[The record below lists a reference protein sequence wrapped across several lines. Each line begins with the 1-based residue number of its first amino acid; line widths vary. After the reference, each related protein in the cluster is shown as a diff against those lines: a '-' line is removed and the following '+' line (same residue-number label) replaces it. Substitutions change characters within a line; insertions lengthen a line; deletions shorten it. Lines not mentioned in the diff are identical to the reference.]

1 MVAGQIS
8 MQLRDPERFAD
19 AVNRL
24 RGGRSYGR
32 LSHYISRVTNGEVDV
47 EPLWLYRIAN
57 GKVGSV
63 RAVDTPTRAFLFGLA
78 MMMHGC
84 QEDGAAQDVMAL
96 GRVIMENLL
105 GSAKLAQLALS
116 EIETLARQL
125 AHTSDLKQ
133 VLERCL
139 SSWSEAEDVR

>member
-1 MVAGQIS
+1 
-8 MQLRDPERFAD
+8 MQLRQPERFAD

-63 RAVDTPTRAFLFGLA
+63 RAVDTPTKALLFGLA

-84 QEDGAAQDVMAL
+84 QEQDGPDDVIGL
-96 GRVIMENLL
+96 GRVILENLL
-105 GSAKLAQLALS
+105 GSPRLAQLALD
-116 EIETLARQL
+116 EVETLARQL
-125 AHTSDLKQ
+125 AHTTDLLH

-139 SSWSEAEDVR
+139 DSWSQPEDDW

>member
-1 MVAGQIS
+1 MH
-8 MQLRDPERFAD
+8 LRDPVRFAD

-24 RGGRSYGR
+24 RGRRSYGR
-32 LSHYISRVTNGEVDV
+32 LAHYISHVTNGEVDV

-63 RAVDTPTRAFLFGLA
+63 RAVDTPTKALLFGLA

-84 QEDGAAQDVMAL
+84 HEEGPPSYVVEL
-96 GRVIMENLL
+96 GRVILENLL
-105 GSAKLAQLALS
+105 GSPRLAQLALT
-116 EIETLARQL
+116 EIELLSRQL
-125 AHTSDLKQ
+125 AHTSDLMK

-139 SSWSEAEDVR
+139 DSWVDES

>member
-1 MVAGQIS
+1 MH
-8 MQLRDPERFAD
+8 LRDPVRFAD

-24 RGGRSYGR
+24 RGRRSYGR
-32 LSHYISRVTNGEVDV
+32 LAHYICHVTNGEVDV

-63 RAVDTPTRAFLFGLA
+63 RAVDTPTKALLFGLA

-84 QEDGAAQDVMAL
+84 HEEGPPSYVVEL
-96 GRVIMENLL
+96 GRVILENLL
-105 GSAKLAQLALS
+105 GSPRLAQLALT
-116 EIETLARQL
+116 EIELLSRQL
-125 AHTSDLKQ
+125 AHTSDLMK

-139 SSWSEAEDVR
+139 DSWVDES

>member
-1 MVAGQIS
+1 MH
-8 MQLRDPERFAD
+8 LRDPVRFAD

-24 RGGRSYGR
+24 RGRRSYGR
-32 LSHYISRVTNGEVDV
+32 LAHYICHVTNGEVDV
-47 EPLWLYRIAN
+47 EPLWLYRVAN

-63 RAVDTPTRAFLFGLA
+63 RAVDTPTKALLFGLA

-84 QEDGAAQDVMAL
+84 QEEDRAQQVLDL
-96 GRVIMENLL
+96 GQVVLENLL
-105 GSAKLAQLALS
+105 GSPKLARLALS

-125 AHTSDLKQ
+125 AQTSDLVK

-139 SSWSEAEDVR
+139 TSWSEAEDGS

>member
-1 MVAGQIS
+1 MH
-8 MQLRDPERFAD
+8 LRDPERFAD
-19 AVNRL
+19 AVTRL

-63 RAVDTPTRAFLFGLA
+63 RAVDTPTKAFLFGLA

-84 QEDGAAQDVMAL
+84 QEGDTPRRVLDL
-96 GRVIMENLL
+96 GRVILDNLF
-105 GSAKLAQLALS
+105 GSPKLAQLALS
-116 EIETLARQL
+116 EIELLSRQL
-125 AHTSDLKQ
+125 VHTSDLMK

-139 SSWSEAEDVR
+139 STWCEAEDGP

>member
-1 MVAGQIS
+1 

-57 GKVGSV
+57 GKVSSV
-63 RAVDTPTRAFLFGLA
+63 RAVDTPTKALLFGLA

-84 QEDGAAQDVMAL
+84 HEEGPPTYVMDL
-96 GRVIMENLL
+96 GRVILENLL
-105 GSAKLAQLALS
+105 GSPRLAQLALA
-116 EIETLARQL
+116 EVDLLARQL
-125 AHTSDLKQ
+125 AHTADLRA

-139 SSWSEAEDVR
+139 DTWVADSWDAEP